1 MARAETRIMYVNI
14 FANHQ
19 PDSNRNLQIA
29 VRRVF
34 DMDDARRLFAG
45 LEALAREARTT
56 GNPRVMLDA
65 LRVLELQP
73 ANVRE
78 LLAQEVCRVR

>member
-1 MARAETRIMYVNI
+1 MNRVPDPNQ
-14 FANHQ
+14 NVHQ
-19 PDSNRNLQIA
+19 HLRIA
-29 VRRVF
+29 VRHVF
-34 DMDDARRLFAG
+34 DMGDARQLFAG